1 MSATVWGLLFYF
13 FTRWLCDSFR
23 RGERLIIPPVQSY
36 SPCMFIDRWPCR
48 PPWDYFKTE
57 TTEEEEEAVIF
68 GLERLLFRRVGGAL
82 KTWDCV
88 LWANKG
94 KEITVMW
101 DFYTAHAQKNHNKHF
116 FSCDPNATPHPPP
129 AKLCS
134 DQVSWGKPP
143 PSEEELAGSYE
154 IITWAHMESCDRVV
168 V

>member
-1 MSATVWGLLFYF
+1 MFFFLSFFLFFATILSATVWGLLFYF

-116 FSCDPNATPHPPP
+116 FSCDPNATPHPHPP
-129 AKLCS
+129 NCVLIRSHGGNPLPRRKS
-134 DQVSWGKPP
+134 
-143 PSEEELAGSYE
+143 
-154 IITWAHMESCDRVV
+154 
-168 V
+168 